1 MRNAVVR
8 SQGTTRENRP
18 RVAESRT
25 DPEPRKAEP
34 TPSREQATGSVLVG
48 YLPGYWQR
56 GRFSL
61 AIGAAGL
68 QLTLN
73 QSWSSSPQ
81 LSISFTSLSSL
92 EWSGRFVSDVIVARI
107 SIS

>member
-1 MRNAVVR
+1 MRNGVGQQPGND
-8 SQGTTRENRP
+8 QG
-18 RVAESRT
+18 
-25 DPEPRKAEP
+25 EP
-34 TPSREQATGSVLVG
+34 TPSREQATGSVL
-48 YLPGYWQR
+48 PGYWRR

>member
-1 MRNAVVR
+1 MTN
-8 SQGTTRENRP
+8 ENRP
-18 RVAESRT
+18 RVASKRGRVGSRWLFLL
-25 DPEPRKAEP
+25 A
-34 TPSREQATGSVLVG
+34 AG
-48 YLPGYWQR
+48 YQHR
-56 GRFSL
+56 GRFSLARFSL
-61 AIGAAGL
+61 AIGAACL
-68 QLTLN
+68 QLTLD

>member
-18 RVAESRT
+18 RVASR
-25 DPEPRKAEP
+25 R
-34 TPSREQATGSVLVG
+34 
-48 YLPGYWQR
+48 R

>member
-1 MRNAVVR
+1 M
-8 SQGTTRENRP
+8 TKENRP
-18 RVAESRT
+18 RVASKRGIGV
-25 DPEPRKAEP
+25 
-34 TPSREQATGSVLVG
+34 GSPWLSAMG
-48 YLPGYWQR
+48 QR

>member
-1 MRNAVVR
+1 MTN
-8 SQGTTRENRP
+8 ENRP
-18 RVAESRT
+18 RVASKRGIGV
-25 DPEPRKAEP
+25 
-34 TPSREQATGSVLVG
+34 GSPWLLTISIGVG
-48 YLPGYWQR
+48 SCWLLAISIGVGSPWL
-56 GRFSL
+56 L
-61 AIGAAGL
+61 AIGAACL
-68 QLTLN
+68 QLTLD

>member
-1 MRNAVVR
+1 MRNATGPHSVNDQR
-8 SQGTTRENRP
+8 
-18 RVAESRT
+18 
-25 DPEPRKAEP
+25 EP
-34 TPSREQATGSVLVG
+34 TPSREQAAGSSREQAAGSV
-48 YLPGYWQR
+48 LPGYWQR

-61 AIGAAGL
+61 AKFSLAIGTARL
-68 QLTLN
+68 QLPLD

-81 LSISFTSLSSL
+81 FSISFTSLSSL